1 MRTIAIAV
9 TVIALLVA
17 AAICYRAPVATLRV
31 PGGPALVV
39 EEQGTDWAAILSIIA
54 GALTAIEV
62 AIRTI
67 LQLIA
72 KRKATPTPE
81 AQDAATPTPA
91 TPKPPD
97 G

>member
-1 MRTIAIAV
+1 MRTIAIAI

-31 PGGPALVV
+31 PGGPSLVV

-72 KRKATPTPE
+72 KRKAPPQE
-81 AQDAATPTPA
+81 AMDAATTSPA